1 MELMPVVKGLAT
13 HVPFLY
19 RATRGTTGGSVS
31 ARYCY
36 AVWMRH
42 LVQMRAAGMNDN
54 PRTVAELGPGDSL
67 GIGLAALLTGAANLV
82 ALDVVHY
89 ANLGRNHAVLDAL
102 VDLLGRRTRIPDA
115 AEFEG
120 IFPPLPSH
128 EFPDHILTAERLERA
143 LQPERVA
150 AIHRSLDTQTPQDG
164 VSVRYVVPWEEG
176 GVVEAETIDLILSQA
191 VLEHVV
197 DLQKTYAAC
206 AQWLRAGGVMS
217 HVIDFRSHRM
227 TRNWDGHRQY
237 PAWLWRVVHGA
248 RPYLLNRRPLSAH
261 LAYLA
266 SSGFVVASVERDV
279 REPTVERA
287 ALPREF
293 RGDTE
298 TDRSTASAAIVARR
312 AAAGVEVAGNEL
324 QGQ

>member
-1 MELMPVVKGLAT
+1 MELLPVIKGIAT

-19 RATRGTTGGSVS
+19 QATRGTTGGSIS

-42 LVQMRAAGMNDN
+42 LVHMHAARTNDD
-54 PRTVAELGPGDSL
+54 PQTVAELGPGDSL
-67 GIGLAALLTGAANLV
+67 GIGIAAMLTGAANLV

-89 ANLGRNHAVLDAL
+89 ANLARNHEVLDAL

-120 IFPPLPSH
+120 IFPPLSSY
-128 EFPDHILTAERLERA
+128 EFPGHILTNERLDRT
-143 LQPERVA
+143 LRPERVA
-150 AIHRSLDTQTPQDG
+150 AIHRSLETQAPYDG
-164 VSVRYVVPWEEG
+164 VSVKYVVPWEEP
-176 GVVEAETIDLILSQA
+176 GVVESGTIDLILSQA

-197 DLQKTYAAC
+197 DLRKTYAAC

-237 PAWLWRVVHGA
+237 PSWLWRVVHGA
-248 RPYLLNRRPLSAH
+248 RPYLLNRQPLSSHLLH
-261 LAYLA
+261 LARC
-266 SSGFVVASVERDV
+266 GFVVAAIERDA
-279 REPTVERA
+279 REPTVKRE
-287 ALPREF
+287 ALPQEF
-293 RGDTE
+293 RDDNE
-298 TDRSTASAAIVARR
+298 VDRSTASAAIISVRARP
-312 AAAGVEVAGNEL
+312 AGDPADIGL
-324 QGQ
+324 QGN